1 MKMVIRVFSAALA
14 LLLTV
19 GTVSET
25 AYGISARSAAVI
37 DAASGRVLYEKDGD
51 TRAGMA
57 STTKIMTAI
66 CAIENKELDSL
77 ATVSANASGVE
88 GSSMYLIKGERLTL
102 SDLLYGLMLV
112 SGNDAA
118 TAVAEHVSG
127 SVEKFV
133 KLMNETAL
141 EIGAYNSHF
150 TNPHGLSDA
159 EHYTTALDL
168 AKISAYA
175 MKNPTFAKIVSTK
188 SQSVPWKDHDYNR
201 RLVNHNKFL
210 SMYDGCI
217 GIKTGF
223 TKATGRCLVTAV
235 ERDGMRLICVTLN
248 APDDWNDHRDLYNSA
263 FAEFK
268 QYTVKPKGEVMC
280 RAEVKKGEAR
290 SVELICADNVKIP
303 IREGEEGKI
312 SIKTEPFEGIEA
324 PVKKGDV
331 LGKMILSID
340 NKPCG
345 ELPLCAKND
354 VAMKRIVF
362 KAASGDFAVMLKKVF
377 LAWTHCFTD

>member
-1 MKMVIRVFSAALA
+1 
-14 LLLTV
+14 
-19 GTVSET
+19 
-25 AYGISARSAAVI
+25 
-37 DAASGRVLYEKDGD
+37 
-51 TRAGMA
+51 
-57 STTKIMTAI
+57 
-66 CAIENKELDSL
+66 
-77 ATVSANASGVE
+77 
-88 GSSMYLIKGERLTL
+88 
-102 SDLLYGLMLV
+102 
-112 SGNDAA
+112 
-118 TAVAEHVSG
+118 
-127 SVEKFV
+127 
-133 KLMNETAL
+133 
-141 EIGAYNSHF
+141 
-150 TNPHGLSDA
+150 
-159 EHYTTALDL
+159 
-168 AKISAYA
+168 
-175 MKNPTFAKIVSTK
+175 
-188 SQSVPWKDHDYNR
+188 
-201 RLVNHNKFL
+201 
-210 SMYDGCI
+210 MYDGCI

-248 APDDWNDHRDLYNSA
+248 ASDDWNDHRDLYNSA

-290 SVELICADNVKIP
+290 SVELICADDVKIP